1 VLPIRVGTA
10 YALCRLPAEG
20 GDVPLPGYLPHLVHI
35 WGSRQHAAF
44 PTVIL
49 STGAGGPGQSPQAP
63 LTPALLG
70 AALSPVGLEV
80 QDRGWEG
87 ADGAGASPCLPFS
100 QLPGALFVLEM
111 ASCCQG

>member
-1 VLPIRVGTA
+1 M
-10 YALCRLPAEG
+10 
-20 GDVPLPGYLPHLVHI
+20 PLPGYLPHLVHI

-63 LTPALLG
+63 LTPTLLG